1 MENKSNM
8 ITSIALTLAAQSFL
22 LLDNYTK
29 YSEKVELFV
38 SRYEAKDGKLQLEN
52 ILNETENGVLITNKL
67 EKQTV

>member
-1 MENKSNM
+1 V
-8 ITSIALTLAAQSFL
+8 IQLAAQSFL
-22 LLDNYTK
+22 LLDNYIK

-52 ILNETENGVLITNKL
+52 ILNETENGVFITNKL